1 MFVDGGDGAG
11 GAVASLG
18 ALLQEAVQL
27 VLEVRVGQLRLLQV
41 DVGEAEGG
49 GGAQAGGGGQRA
61 AAGGQRASTAA
72 GGTGQSAGRQAGG
85 GERRDSSQAVW
96 KCPLHPPQPVLT
108 HLNKF

>member
-1 MFVDGGDGAG
+1 MLVYGGDGAG
-11 GAVASLG
+11 GPVPSLD

-49 GGAQAGGGGQRA
+49 GGAKAGGGGQRA

-72 GGTGQSAGRQAGG
+72 GRTGEGAGRQAEEEEGG
-85 GERRDSSQAVW
+85 S
-96 KCPLHPPQPVLT
+96 
-108 HLNKF
+108 